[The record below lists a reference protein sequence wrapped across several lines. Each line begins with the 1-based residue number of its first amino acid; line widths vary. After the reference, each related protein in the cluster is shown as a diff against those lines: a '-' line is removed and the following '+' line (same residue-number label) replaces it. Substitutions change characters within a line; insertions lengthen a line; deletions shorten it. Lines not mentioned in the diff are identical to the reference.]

1 MMKSKSVAGVLL
13 SAALVLGQISA
24 IYAADTKLKKS
35 QLPAAVQKAADEAT
49 KGSQV
54 LGYAKEVEG
63 GKTFYEVETK
73 VNGKTRDMTFDEQ
86 GNTIAVEEEVAI
98 TSLPSTVQ
106 DGLRKAAGK
115 GHITKVESI
124 TKGSIVTYEAAVKGG
139 SKKEIEVDNKGVLVS
154 Q

>member
-1 MMKSKSVAGVLL
+1 MKSKSVAGVLL

-24 IYAADTKLKKS
+24 IYAADTKLKKN

-49 KGSQV
+49 TGSQV

-86 GNTIAVEEEVAI
+86 GNAIAVEEEVAI
-98 TSLPSTVQ
+98 GSLPAAVQ

-115 GHITKVESI
+115 GQITKVETI
-124 TKGSIVTYEAAVKGG
+124 TKGSVVTYEAAVKGG

-154 Q
+154 R

>member
-1 MMKSKSVAGVLL
+1 MTSKLVVRVL
-13 SAALVLGQISA
+13 SAALVLGQMSA
-24 IYAADTKLKKS
+24 INAADTKLKKG

-86 GNTIAVEEEVAI
+86 GNAIAVEEEVAI
-98 TSLPSTVQ
+98 GSLPASVQ

-115 GHITKVESI
+115 GQITKV
-124 TKGSIVTYEAAVKGG
+124 
-139 SKKEIEVDNKGVLVS
+139 
-154 Q
+154 

>member
-1 MMKSKSVAGVLL
+1 MNSKSVARVLL
-13 SAALVLGQISA
+13 SGALVFGQVAA

-35 QLPAAVQKAADEAT
+35 QLPAAVQKAADEAI

-63 GKTFYEVETK
+63 GKTFYEVESK
-73 VNGKTRDMTFDEQ
+73 VNGKTRDVTFDEQ

-98 TSLPSTVQ
+98 TSLPLPVQ

-124 TKGSIVTYEAAVKGG
+124 MKGSIVTYEAAVKGG
-139 SKKEIEVDNKGVLVS
+139 SKKEIEVDAKGGLVS